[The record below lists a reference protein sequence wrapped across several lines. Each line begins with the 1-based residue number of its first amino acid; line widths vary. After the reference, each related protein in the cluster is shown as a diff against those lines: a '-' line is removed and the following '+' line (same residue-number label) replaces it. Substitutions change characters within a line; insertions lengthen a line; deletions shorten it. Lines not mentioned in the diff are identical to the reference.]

1 MARGKSRFGDTI
13 MKKQILCSAAAMA
26 LTFGAALPSGLQA
39 QAMGS
44 MGGGKSAMMGTEAP
58 AKVYGDL
65 FKMVSGE
72 IISAAE
78 AMPADKYDFAPPA
91 SAGSFDGVR
100 TFAGQVNHL
109 IGANYYFF
117 SGFGMTPPVTK
128 EQIAAMKTKDQ
139 LVQGLKD
146 SFAFM
151 DKGVASITP
160 QNAFVIISKS
170 EEGNTRAGAATFAL
184 AHANDHY
191 GQMVEYLRMNGI
203 VPPASQKK

>member
-1 MARGKSRFGDTI
+1 
-13 MKKQILCSAAAMA
+13 MKKQFLCSTAALA
-26 LTFGAALPSGLQA
+26 LTFGASIPAGLHA

-44 MGGGKSAMMGTEAP
+44 MGGKSAMMGTEAP

-65 FKMVSGE
+65 IKLISEE

-117 SGFGMTPPVTK
+117 GDFGMKPSVTK

-146 SFAFM
+146 SFAFA
-151 DKGVASITP
+151 DKAVASITP